1 MDNAHLREAFGR
13 LRAELDSL
21 GPQDEAARARLNGLM
36 ADIER
41 RLDNPDAEGDDE
53 GLIASIKDS
62 VEHFETAHPRTT
74 AILNDIMLALSNM
87 GI

>member
-1 MDNAHLREAFGR
+1 MDNTQLREAFGK
-13 LRAELDSL
+13 LRDELDKL
-21 GPQDEAARARLNGLM
+21 GPQDEAARSRLNGLL

-41 RLDNPDAEGDDE
+41 RLDNPDAGEDDD
-53 GLIASIKDS
+53 GLIASIKES
-62 VEHFETAHPRTT
+62 VEQFEVQHPRTT

>member
-1 MDNAHLREAFGR
+1 MEDAQLRETLQR
-13 LRAELDSL
+13 LREEIEKL
-21 GPQDEAARARLNGLM
+21 GPQDQAAQARLSSLM

-41 RLDNPDAEGDDE
+41 RLDGQDDD
-53 GLIASIKDS
+53 GLIDNIKES
-62 VEHFETAHPRTT
+62 VEQFEVKHPRAT